1 MVKSGLD
8 RPLGAAHDARN
19 VSDGQILNEME
30 DQHIAVPNVE
40 SIQGSVDGRRVVWAK
55 RRFVTL
61 GRGRVLRVGLPQ
73 TVLRSVLADAID
85 GSQTRHPIE
94 PRPQLAGVIE
104 LPDRSKRHQPDLLE
118 DIQGRIGADELG
130 QVVQERALHDLD
142 QLRERIRFAV
152 TQAKGEELVAGLAD
166 TVAHGRDKSSPW
178 PPRFNEAGN
187 FPPVTGLLMVIGT
200 SAARHPENSTS
211 ESRD

>member
-30 DQHIAVPNVE
+30 DEHIAVPNVE
-40 SIQGSVDGRRVVWAK
+40 IVQGSVDGRRVVWAK
-55 RRFVTL
+55 RRLVTL

-73 TVLRSVLADAID
+73 TVLRPVLADAID
-85 GSQTRHPIE
+85 GSQTRHPVE

-104 LPDRSKRHQPDLLE
+104 PPDRAKRNQPDLLE
-118 DIQGRIGADELG
+118 DIQGRIGAGELG
-130 QVVQERALHDLD
+130 QVVQERALHEPD

-152 TQAKGEELVAGLAD
+152 TEAKGEQLVAGLAD
-166 TVAHGRDKSSPW
+166 TVAHGRDKSSPR
-178 PPRFNEAGN
+178 PARFNEAGD
-187 FPPVTGLLMVIGT
+187 FHPVTGLPMVIGI
-200 SAARHPENSTS
+200 SEAAHPENSNS